1 MDALV
6 AWLRQVVLVLL
17 AAAFLDWM
25 LPTNTMQRY
34 VKVVMGLV
42 VVGTLLTPL
51 MQVFHMTEAWKAAVA
66 SLGEPAA
73 AGSPTSGLTD
83 RVMAWEAQQA
93 QGAWT
98 EEIRRRV
105 AERAAQASG
114 HAVTSVQVEAGPAAP
129 GPVPKPPVL
138 RRIVVVLGPPL
149 PPAPSGSPSGSGS
162 GATGSEA
169 LVTPVRPVEIGPG
182 QRPAP
187 SAGAALRSSVAQ
199 AVAADLGID
208 PSLVDVQNDTSG
220 MGGGAG

>member
-66 SLGEPAA
+66 SLGEPAN
-73 AGSPTSGLTD
+73 AGSSAWGLTD

-105 AERAAQASG
+105 AERAVQASG
-114 HAVTSVQVEAGPAAP
+114 HAVASVQVEAGPAAP

-138 RRIVVVLGPPL
+138 HRIVVVLGPPL
-149 PPAPSGSPSGSGS
+149 PSAPSGGPSGSGS
-162 GATGSEA
+162 GATGSGS
-169 LVTPVRPVEIGPG
+169 LVTPVRPVEIGPD

-187 SAGAALRSSVAQ
+187 SADAALRRSVAQ